1 MSPVNTKKALL
12 PLLVLVMA
20 AGSWLVVRN
29 DSAEAQVQ
37 IRRHVLDAALR
48 ELARATITART
59 DGIVVSRSVDVGQ
72 TVAASLSAR
81 ERRLAR

>member
-20 AGSWLVVRN
+20 AGWCLVVRN

-81 ERRLAR
+81 ERRFAR

>member
-1 MSPVNTKKALL
+1 MSPVKTKKVLL

-20 AGSWLVVRN
+20 AGWWLVVRYG
-29 DSAEAQVQ
+29 SAEAQVQ
-37 IRRHVLDAALR
+37 VRHHVLDTARR
-48 ELARATITART
+48 ELARTTITARS

-81 ERRLAR
+81 AWRLAR

>member
-20 AGSWLVVRN
+20 AGWWLVVRN
-29 DSAEAQVQ
+29 DSAVAQVQ